1 MMMKRTVYILAVSFL
16 MAFAISLFAR
26 QKSNGKTSKQD
37 HILYPTVYLGNS
49 TYMGGP
55 IKKEEFDKLLKQGI
69 TSHDSM
75 GYKYKVMGFDF
86 NYAER
91 QLYEDSAGNLKIMT
105 DFSFE
110 YCPGDTITHNIA
122 SSIYQRTKPGDT
134 IFIDRVMVARY
145 TSKTNKNQVDTNV
158 IAARAMK
165 CIITK

>member
-1 MMMKRTVYILAVSFL
+1 
-16 MAFAISLFAR
+16 
-26 QKSNGKTSKQD
+26 
-37 HILYPTVYLGNS
+37 
-49 TYMGGP
+49 
-55 IKKEEFDKLLKQGI
+55 
-69 TSHDSM
+69 M

-110 YCPGDTITHNIA
+110 YCPGDTITRNIA